1 MLLTKIEYAPP
12 RHHSDYP
19 FNLPWQADFHE
30 LTLTSPVTI
39 LTGDNGSGK
48 STLLNAIAANYNA
61 ILMSGAALEDDPEY
75 DNSRALARH
84 LKLTWTYRTKAGFF
98 FRADDFISFIR
109 ATRGRIKYAQT
120 QLEHLAPQSL
130 ERLPYLN
137 TLSAIKH
144 LYQVNLDTL
153 SHGQAFLALF
163 RARLHAN
170 ALYLLDEPESPLT
183 PENQLSLLALIH
195 AAVANGA
202 QFIISTHS
210 PILMAYPDAQLLAL
224 SNTLAPVHYDQI
236 DHITF
241 LRNFLDD
248 PQRFVY
254 HLLND

>member
-30 LTLTSPVTI
+30 LILTRPGTI
-39 LTGDNGSGK
+39 LTGDDGSGK

-61 ILMSGAALEDDPEY
+61 ILMSGAALEDEPEY

-98 FRADDFISFIR
+98 FR

-144 LYQVNLDTL
+144 LYQVDLDTL

-183 PENQLSLLALIH
+183 AENQLSLLALIH
-195 AAVANGA
+195 TAVANGA

-224 SNTLAPVHYDQI
+224 GDTLAPVHYDQI
-236 DHITF
+236 NHITF
-241 LRNFLDD
+241 LSNILD
-248 PQRFVY
+248 
-254 HLLND
+254 

>member
-1 MLLTKIEYAPP
+1 MLLNKIQYTPP
-12 RHHSDYP
+12 LQATSYP
-19 FNLPWQADFHE
+19 FNLPWQAHFRE
-30 LTLTSPVTI
+30 LKLTQSVTI

-61 ILMSGAALEDDPEY
+61 ILMSGASLEDGPEY
-75 DNSRALARH
+75 DNSRALARQ
-84 LKLTWTYRTKAGFF
+84 LKLTWTYRTKSGFL

-109 ATRGRIKYAQT
+109 ATRGRIKYAQA
-120 QLEHLAPQSL
+120 QLEHLAPKSL

-137 TLSAIKH
+137 TLAEVHH
-144 LYQVNLDTL
+144 LYKVDLDTL

-195 AAVANGA
+195 EAVTSGA

-224 SNTLAPVHYDQI
+224 GNTLAPIQYDQI
-236 DHITF
+236 EHITF
-241 LRNFLDD
+241 LRSFLDD

-254 HLLND
+254 HLLHD

>member
-120 QLEHLAPQSL
+120 QLERLAPQSL
-130 ERLPYLN
+130 ERLRNQTFVSGGFRHFIPRPGVSGLI
-137 TLSAIKH
+137 SGAIAR
-144 LYQVNLDTL
+144 QR
-153 SHGQAFLALF
+153 FIF
-163 RARLHAN
+163 IRRARIS
-170 ALYLLDEPESPLT
+170 LDAGKSAQPVSPDSYRSRKWCT
-183 PENQLSLLALIH
+183 
-195 AAVANGA
+195 
-202 QFIISTHS
+202 
-210 PILMAYPDAQLLAL
+210 
-224 SNTLAPVHYDQI
+224 
-236 DHITF
+236 
-241 LRNFLDD
+241 
-248 PQRFVY
+248 VY
-254 HLLND
+254 HQYPFPHPDGLS